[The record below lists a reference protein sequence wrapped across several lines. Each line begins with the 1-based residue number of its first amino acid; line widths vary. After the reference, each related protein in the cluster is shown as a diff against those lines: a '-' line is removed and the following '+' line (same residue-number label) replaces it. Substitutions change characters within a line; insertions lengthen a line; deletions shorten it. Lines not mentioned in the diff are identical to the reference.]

1 MIKYAQLLETR
12 RVKRSRRSSPPVP
25 IIIAGLAA
33 YMASKPTDIP
43 AVTGGNIYHGNPE
56 RVDKAIIRVVAAWAV
71 VIGLSASY
79 RRGIEFVPASPDLEF
94 YENLFTMMG
103 HVNETTGKPDA
114 KKVQCFRRFGA
125 LSIDHGMANST
136 FAMLV
141 TTSSLADPISALIGA
156 LTAAYGPLH
165 FGAPESAYK
174 IMTKLGK
181 PENVPSLIEQVKKGE
196 RRLFGYGH
204 RSYRTDD
211 PRIRPIQILLDE
223 LDADSNPL
231 LAVAR
236 EIDRVAQ
243 KDEYFKSRGLHANA
257 DLYGVFFYIAM

>member
-1 MIKYAQLLETR
+1 MM
-12 RVKRSRRSSPPVP
+12 
-25 IIIAGLAA
+25 IAGLAA
-33 YMASKPTDIP
+33 YMANRPNDIP
-43 AVTGGNIYHGNPE
+43 AVTGGNIYHGNE
-56 RVDKAIIRVVAAWAV
+56 QRVDEAIIRVVAAWAV
-71 VIGLSASY
+71 VIGLSACH
-79 RRGIEFVPASPDLEF
+79 RRDIDFKPASPNLDF
-94 YENLFTMMG
+94 YENLFTMMH
-103 HVNETTGKPDA
+103 HVDGKTGRPDS
-114 KKVQCFRRFGA
+114 KKAQCFRRFGA

-141 TTSSLADPISALIGA
+141 TSSSLADPISALISA

-165 FGAPESAYK
+165 FGAPQSAYK
-174 IMTKLGK
+174 IMAKLGK
-181 PENVPSLIEQVKKGE
+181 PENVPSLIEEVKRGE

-223 LDADSNPL
+223 LDAKSNPL

-236 EIDRVAQ
+236 EIDRVASE
-243 KDEYFKSRGLHANA
+243 DEYFKSRGLHANA

>member
-1 MIKYAQLLETR
+1 
-12 RVKRSRRSSPPVP
+12 
-25 IIIAGLAA
+25 
-33 YMASKPTDIP
+33 MASRPNDIP
-43 AVTGGNIYHGNPE
+43 AVTGGNIYHGNLE

-71 VIGLSASY
+71 VIGLSASH
-79 RRGIEFVPASPDLEF
+79 RRGIQFIPASPDLEF

-103 HVNETTGKPDA
+103 HTDPATGEPDP
-114 KKVQCFRRFGA
+114 KKVRCFRHFGA

-141 TTSSLADPISALIGA
+141 TSSSLGDPISAVISA
-156 LTAAYGPLH
+156 VTAAYGPLH

-174 IMTKLGK
+174 IIAKLGK
-181 PENVPSLIEQVKKGE
+181 RENVPLLIEQVKRGE

-211 PRIRPIQILLDE
+211 PRIRPIQTLLDE

-236 EIDRVAQ
+236 EIDHVAQ
-243 KDEYFKSRGLHANA
+243 RDEYFKSRGLHANA
-257 DLYGVFFYIAM
+257 DLYGVFFYVAM